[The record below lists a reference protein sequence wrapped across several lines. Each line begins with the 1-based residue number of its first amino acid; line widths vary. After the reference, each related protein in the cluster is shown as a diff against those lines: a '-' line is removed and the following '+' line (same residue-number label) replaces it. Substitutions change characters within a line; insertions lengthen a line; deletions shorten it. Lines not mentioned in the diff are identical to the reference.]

1 MSAFDVI
8 VIGIVGLST
17 ILAFWRGL
25 IRAVMSLVAL
35 IAAVLAAIQ
44 FSPGVATMLPP
55 LGDNPVTGYVAAFAL
70 IFIVVAL
77 VGALAIAYTPALAK
91 DKPEEER
98 AEIRKERDEVLA
110 RALQAE
116 TATGINRWLNSAGLE
131 QSGGQLR
138 QHLNEMTQP
147 SERRRDRDR

>member
-1 MSAFDVI
+1 MQRRRRI
-8 VIGIVGLST
+8 KYT
-17 ILAFWRGL
+17 ISFEERLARH
-25 IRAVMSLVAL
+25 
-35 IAAVLAAIQ
+35 AARLHAA
-44 FSPGVATMLPP
+44 ARRMP
-55 LGDNPVTGYVAAFAL
+55 LG
-70 IFIVVAL
+70 
-77 VGALAIAYTPALAK
+77 
-91 DKPEEER
+91 
-98 AEIRKERDEVLA
+98 KERDEVLA